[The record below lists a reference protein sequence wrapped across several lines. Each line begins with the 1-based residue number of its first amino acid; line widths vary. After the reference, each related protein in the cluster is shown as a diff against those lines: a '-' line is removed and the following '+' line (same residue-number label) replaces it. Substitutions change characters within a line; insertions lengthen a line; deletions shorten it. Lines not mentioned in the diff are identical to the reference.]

1 MLRAMSSSAEPQGI
15 RVFLAIW
22 LGQVV
27 SMFGSGLTGFALGVW
42 VYQTTESV
50 TRFALIALF
59 SSLPTL
65 LLSPV
70 AGALVD
76 RWDRRWAMILSD
88 AGAGLCTVAIALLL
102 WTDRLEI
109 WHLYVILAIS
119 SIFGAF
125 QWPAFSASLTM
136 LVPRRHLGRAA
147 GLFQMIQ
154 VAALLAPLAAGALLA
169 RIGLRGILLIDVSTF
184 VVATLILLAVR
195 IPRPE
200 VSAARAGESVAQSV
214 VYGWRYLQERP
225 GLMAL
230 LLVFVGTNF
239 TGGMVQALLTPM
251 VLSFASAA
259 ELGRVVTV
267 AGAGM
272 LLGSV
277 TMSLWGGPQRRVLGI
292 LGAMLL
298 QGTLLTLGGLRES
311 LPVIAGVA
319 FAFLFLNPVVN
330 TCSQAIWQSKVAPE
344 LQGRVFAIR
353 RMVAMSAMPLAF
365 ALAGPLADRVFEP
378 LLAPG
383 GALAETV
390 GAVIGVG
397 KGRGIAFLFML
408 LGVGEIL
415 GLVAACS
422 YGPLRRVDEILPD
435 VSPGA

>member
-1 MLRAMSSSAEPQGI
+1 MPSSQEPQGI

-42 VYQTTESV
+42 AYQTTGSV
-50 TRFALIALF
+50 TRFALIAFF

-88 AGAGLCTVAIALLL
+88 TGAGLGTVAIALLL

-109 WHLYVILAIS
+109 WHLYVILGIS

-169 RIGLRGILLIDVSTF
+169 RIGLRGILLIDVATF
-184 VVATLILLAVR
+184 VVATLTLLAVR

-239 TGGMVQALLTPM
+239 TVGMVQALLTPM

-259 ELGRVVTV
+259 ELGRVVTI
-267 AGAGM
+267 AGTGM

-277 TMSLWGGPQRRVLGI
+277 TMSLWGGPQRRVFGI

-298 QGTLLTLGGLRES
+298 QGILLTLGGLRES
-311 LPVIAGVA
+311 LPLIAGAA
-319 FAFLFLNPVVN
+319 FAFLFMNPVVN

-344 LQGRVFAIR
+344 VQGRVFAIR

-390 GAVIGVG
+390 GAVLGVG
-397 KGRGIAFLFML
+397 KGRGIAFLFLL

-415 GLVAACS
+415 GLIVAWS
-422 YGPLRRVDEILPD
+422 YAPLRRVDDILPD